1 MACPLRGHLLNSSPM
16 APKVISFDLDGTLV
30 DHTFADLVWH
40 EGMAR
45 LYAQKEGIGL
55 EEAKKRVLEAYD
67 EVGDEALEWYDL
79 GFWFRRFGLQ
89 GSPQDLLRQY
99 AEAVRV
105 YPEVHEVLRRL
116 GRRYRLVV
124 LSNASREFMEVELE
138 RGGLR
143 GYLSVALSAVSDFG
157 MVKKEPG
164 FYRRACEFLGVYPQ
178 EVVHVGDHEKFDKK
192 VPQEVGIRSFLL
204 RRNGSRK
211 GSLRDLW
218 QLCQILEEV
227 QG

>member
-1 MACPLRGHLLNSSPM
+1 MDEKGWDIRY
-16 APKVISFDLDGTLV
+16 ISFDLDGTLV
-30 DHTFADLVWH
+30 DYEFTDLVWH
-40 EGMAR
+40 LGIPE
-45 LYAQKEGIGL
+45 LYARKEGL
-55 EEAKKRVLEAYD
+55 DLSQAQEFVLQQYHK
-67 EVGDEALEWYDL
+67 VGDEALEWYDL

-89 GSPQDLLRQY
+89 GSPQDLLKQY

-105 YPEVHEVLRRL
+105 YPEVHEVLRKL

-164 FYRRACEFLGVYPQ
+164 FYRRACEFLGVSPR
-178 EVVHVGDHEKFDKK
+178 EVVHVGDHEKFDKE

-204 RRNGSRK
+204 RRNGSRE